1 MQPKKT
7 WRFAG
12 LVAMLTL
19 VLIVGPYALTAQGS
33 VVSSTVS
40 GQLNE
45 QFEKHYLELQ
55 VIDTSQSVTIKMDYQ
70 PQHSNDLDQ
79 NSGFY
84 VFKQSGYDRYL
95 NASPPSDT
103 VFLTG
108 SLDSMGG
115 IKRKVA
121 EIGASDASEIVT
133 IVVYNDTT
141 MAMSYTLTGE
151 NVTFVD
157 ESGEQVVSGTT
168 PSAPAT
174 STPTPSGR
182 EAGATETPVA
192 VVTTNAVRSNWVRG
206 ELNEQFEKHYIGLE
220 VVDSSQP
227 VRIKMVYDPQ
237 NSQQVDDS
245 SGFYV
250 FKQSGYDRYL
260 NASPPSDTVFLT
272 GSLDTMDG
280 IKRKTGEV
288 GVDNVSEIVALV
300 TYNDTTT
307 PISYTLNGEN
317 VLFLDDSGEQVD
329 GDRVVVQQ
337 PAAGTGAA
345 TASGGT
351 DITPGASY
359 TVQTGDTLGTI
370 SSGAYGSTIY
380 WSAICSFNSLS
391 NCDLIEV
398 GDALN
403 IPTLAQA
410 EALRTGGTVAPTA
423 TPDAMAGSTAT
434 ATATPDAM
442 AGATATATPDAMAGS
457 TATATATPDA
467 MAGATATATTEATA
481 EAMPEPT
488 SQTGSGTDDLIEVAE
503 DYEQLDI
510 LLLALDL
517 AGLTSTIAD
526 GGPYTIFAPTNAAFA
541 SLPETRLDTLMADSA
556 LLAETLKYHVV
567 SGTLNASDLA
577 TQTTLTTLQGDTIT
591 ISTGSDGSVTV
602 EGVSI
607 VTSDVEA
614 SNGVIHFIHQLLPDP
629 DDSDSQ

>member
-108 SLDSMGG
+108 SLDTMGG

-370 SSGAYGSTIY
+370 SSSAYGSTIY

-410 EALRTGGTVAPTA
+410 EALRTGGTVAP
-423 TPDAMAGSTAT
+423 
-434 ATATPDAM
+434 
-442 AGATATATPDAMAGS
+442 TATPDAMAGS

-567 SGTLNASDLA
+567 SGTLKASDLA
-577 TQTTLTTLQGDTIT
+577 TQTTLTTLHGGTIT

>member
-1 MQPKKT
+1 MQLRKT

-12 LVAMLTL
+12 LAAMLAL

-45 QFEKHYLELQ
+45 QFAKHYLELQ
-55 VIDTSQSVTIKMDYQ
+55 VIDTSQPVTIKMDYQ
-70 PQHSNDLDQ
+70 PQHSNSLDE

-84 VFKQSGYDRYL
+84 IFKQSGYDRYL
-95 NASPPSDT
+95 NASPPSET
-103 VFLTG
+103 VFRTG
-108 SLDSMGG
+108 SLETMGG
-115 IKRKVA
+115 IKRKVT
-121 EIGASDASEIVT
+121 EIGASDTSEIVS

-141 MAMSYTLTGE
+141 MALAYTLTGE

-174 STPTPSGR
+174 STPVPSER
-182 EAGATETPVA
+182 EAAAATTPEA
-192 VVTTNAVRSNWVRG
+192 VVTTSAVRSTWVRG
-206 ELNEQFEKHYIGLE
+206 ELNEQFAKHYLGLE
-220 VVDSSQP
+220 VVDTGQP
-227 VRIKMVYDPQ
+227 VKIKMVYDPQ
-237 NSQQVDDS
+237 NSHQVDDS
-245 SGFYV
+245 AGFYV
-250 FKQSGYDRYL
+250 FKQAGYDRYL
-260 NASPPSDTVFLT
+260 NAAPPSDSVYLT
-272 GSLDTMDG
+272 GSLETMDG
-280 IKRKTGEV
+280 IKRKVGEI

-300 TYNDTTT
+300 TYNDTTM
-307 PISYTLNGEN
+307 PFSYTLTGEN
-317 VLFLDDSGEQVD
+317 VLFLDDSGEQVE

-337 PAAGTGAA
+337 PAAETGAA
-345 TASGGT
+345 PASGGT
-351 DITPGASY
+351 DITLGGTH

-370 SSGAYGSTIY
+370 STQAYGSTIY

-391 NCDLIEV
+391 DCDLIEV
-398 GDALN
+398 GDVLN

-410 EALRTGGTVAPTA
+410 EEIRTGGTAAPTA
-423 TPDAMAGSTAT
+423 TPDAMSAAT

-442 AGATATATPDAMAGS
+442 AAATATATPE
-457 TATATATPDA
+457 A
-467 MAGATATATTEATA
+467 MAGATATATPEATA

-488 SQTGSGTDDLIEVAE
+488 SQAGSGSDDLIEVAE

-541 SLPETRLDTLMADSA
+541 SLPEARLDTLMADSA

-567 SGTLNASDLA
+567 SGTLKASDLA
-577 TQTTLTTLQGDTIT
+577 SQTTLTTLQGGTISV
-591 ISTGSDGSVTV
+591 STGSDGSLTI

-629 DDSDSQ
+629 DDSGSQ